1 MFRVQIFPI
10 RTIVVDAIHQL
21 LIVAVRVLI
30 VIVDALLL
38 HHQRA
43 TERTVPRFARAGR
56 RR

>member
-43 TERTVPRFARAGR
+43 AERTVPRLARAGR